1 MRTSRKDQPQTV
13 EASGTGP
20 PVAEVACDEAVF
32 FESFYR
38 ANVQAD
44 VEDWMTIGSISNP
57 ESRFHYNATENSIIR
72 ALTRLEPLPP
82 ISMARAWR
90 MTRAR
95 ARLRHLDIGSG
106 TGHWLDF
113 MRSVYLVSESVGVE
127 ITGKM
132 SAFLDRK
139 YAGRPEVRIIRSD
152 VVGDEFATG
161 PLAGSFDI
169 VTAIGVMFHIVDDER
184 WAKAL
189 RNLAAALKPAGVLLV
204 GGEFGART
212 RNIQFHRND
221 RFDSWKEFS
230 HEADHGKIRVNK
242 RVRSLAHW
250 QQAAGPAGLQIVDLV
265 RSDQDPNL
273 TTPENDLLVLKR
285 IPA

>member
-1 MRTSRKDQPQTV
+1 MRTSRKDQPQAAA
-13 EASGTGP
+13 ASGAEP

-44 VEDWMTIGSISNP
+44 AEDWMTIGSISNP

-127 ITGKM
+127 ITDKM

-139 YAGRPEVRIIRSD
+139 YSGTPGVRIIRSD
-152 VVGDEFATG
+152 VVGDGFATG
-161 PLAGSFDI
+161 QLGGSFDI
-169 VTAIGVMFHIVDDER
+169 VTAIGVMFHIVDDGR

-189 RNLAAALKPAGVLLV
+189 CNLAAVLKPAGVLLV
-204 GGEFGART
+204 ATSSFIATTASIPGRSFRARRITGRSASTSASARSRIGSRLPARPDCRSSTWSAPSRT
-212 RNIQFHRND
+212 RTSPR
-221 RFDSWKEFS
+221 RK
-230 HEADHGKIRVNK
+230 
-242 RVRSLAHW
+242 
-250 QQAAGPAGLQIVDLV
+250 
-265 RSDQDPNL
+265 
-273 TTPENDLLVLKR
+273 TTCSS
-285 IPA
+285 